1 MKYFE
6 TLPSIITT
14 DYNNN
19 LIVLKNLLSR
29 AVLLAETQSDAL
41 LLYNYSVQDGDT
53 PETVAYKYY
62 GSVDRYWIVLH
73 GNQSLDPQ
81 WDWPLNSRQFQKY
94 IFNKY
99 KQEAA
104 TSLNIPVSSVNESQ
118 VLSYTL
124 ATVKYLEKIIITKDN
139 TTQTK
144 SAKTIRVNLNAY
156 NAITPSEKIINFPD
170 GSSATRSITKRIISV
185 YNYENNL
192 NESKRNIRLINASFV
207 GSLELQLQALMSK

>member
-6 TLPSIITT
+6 TLPSIITS

-19 LIVLKNLLSR
+19 LIVLKNLMSR
-29 AVLLAETQSDAL
+29 AVLMAQTQSDAL
-41 LLYNYSVQDGDT
+41 MLYNYSVQDGDT

-62 GSVDRYWIVLH
+62 GNVDRYWIVLH

-81 WDWPLNSRQFQKY
+81 WDWPLTSQQFQKY
-94 IFNKY
+94 IIGKY
-99 KQEAA
+99 KQA
-104 TSLNIPVSSVNESQ
+104 TANSLNIPVNTVNDSQ
-118 VLSYTL
+118 VLSYTT
-124 ATVKYLEKIIITKDN
+124 ATVKYLEKIIIIKDN

-144 SAKTIRVNLNAY
+144 SAKTIRVNLLNY

-192 NESKRNIRLINASFV
+192 NESKRNIRLINASYV

>member
-6 TLPSIITT
+6 TLPSIVST

-29 AVLLAETQSDAL
+29 AVLLPQTQSDAL

-81 WDWPLNSRQFQKY
+81 WDWPLTSQQFQKY
-94 IFNKY
+94 IVGKY
-99 KQEAA
+99 KQDTAN
-104 TSLNIPVSSVNESQ
+104 SLNISVSSVNESQ

-156 NAITPSEKIINFPD
+156 NAITPSETNVNFSD

-192 NESKRNIRLINASFV
+192 NESKRNIRLINASYV
-207 GSLELQLQALMSK
+207 GSLELQLQSLMSK

>member
-29 AVLLAETQSDAL
+29 AVLLAETQSNAL

-62 GSVDRYWIVLH
+62 GNVDRYWIVLH

-81 WDWPLNSRQFQKY
+81 WDWPLTSQQFQKY
-94 IFNKY
+94 IVGKY
-99 KQEAA
+99 KQDTAN
-104 TSLNIPVSSVNESQ
+104 SLNIPVNSVNDSQ
-118 VLSYTL
+118 ILSYTT
-124 ATVKYLEKIIITKDN
+124 ATVKYLEKIIIIKDN

-144 SAKTIRVNLNAY
+144 SAKTIRVNLLNY

>member
-6 TLPSIITT
+6 TLPSIITS

-19 LIVLKNLLSR
+19 LIVLKNLMSR
-29 AVLLAETQSDAL
+29 AVLMAQTQSDAL
-41 LLYNYSVQDGDT
+41 MLYNYSVQDGDT

-81 WDWPLNSRQFQKY
+81 WDWPLTSQQFQKY
-94 IFNKY
+94 IIGKY
-99 KQEAA
+99 KQA
-104 TSLNIPVSSVNESQ
+104 TANSLNIPVNTVNDSQ
-118 VLSYTL
+118 VLSYTT
-124 ATVKYLEKIIITKDN
+124 ATVKYLEKIIIIKDN

-144 SAKTIRVNLNAY
+144 SAKTIKVNLLNY

-192 NESKRNIRLINASFV
+192 NESKRNIRLINASYV
-207 GSLELQLQALMSK
+207 GSLELQLQSLMSK

>member
-6 TLPSIITT
+6 TLPSIVTT

-81 WDWPLNSRQFQKY
+81 WDWPLNSQQFQKY

-99 KQEAA
+99 KQETA
-104 TSLNIPVSSVNESQ
+104 TSLNISVNSVNESQ

-156 NAITPSEKIINFPD
+156 NAITPSETNVNFAD
-170 GSSATRSITKRIISV
+170 GSSATRSVTKRIISI

-207 GSLELQLQALMSK
+207 GSLELQLQSLMSK

>member
-6 TLPSIITT
+6 TLPSIITS

-19 LIVLKNLLSR
+19 LIVLKNLMSR
-29 AVLLAETQSDAL
+29 AVLMAQTQSDAL
-41 LLYNYSVQDGDT
+41 MLYNYSVQDGDT

-62 GSVDRYWIVLH
+62 GNVDRYWIVLH

-81 WDWPLNSRQFQKY
+81 WDWPLTSQQFQKY
-94 IFNKY
+94 IVGKY
-99 KQEAA
+99 KQDTAN
-104 TSLNIPVSSVNESQ
+104 SLNIPVNSVNDSQ
-118 VLSYTL
+118 ILSYTT
-124 ATVKYLEKIIITKDN
+124 ATVKYLEKIIIIKDN

-144 SAKTIRVNLNAY
+144 SAKTIRVNLLNY

>member
-6 TLPSIITT
+6 TLPSIVST

-29 AVLLAETQSDAL
+29 AVLLPQTQSDAL

-81 WDWPLNSRQFQKY
+81 WDWPLTSQQFQKY
-94 IFNKY
+94 IVGKY
-99 KQEAA
+99 KQETA
-104 TSLNIPVSSVNESQ
+104 TSLNISVNLVNESQ

-156 NAITPSEKIINFPD
+156 NAITPSETNINFPD
-170 GSSATRSITKRIISV
+170 GSSATRSITKRIISI
-185 YNYENNL
+185 YNYENIL
-192 NESKRNIRLINASFV
+192 NESKRNIRLINASYV
-207 GSLELQLQALMSK
+207 GSLELQLQSLMSK

>member
-6 TLPSIITT
+6 TLPSIVST
-14 DYNNN
+14 DYNNS

-29 AVLLAETQSDAL
+29 AVLLPQTQSDAL

-81 WDWPLNSRQFQKY
+81 WDWPLTSQQFQKY
-94 IFNKY
+94 IVGKY

-104 TSLNIPVSSVNESQ
+104 TSLNISVNSVNDSQ

-124 ATVKYLEKIIITKDN
+124 GTVKYLEKIIITKDN

-156 NAITPSEKIINFPD
+156 NAITPSETNVNFSD
-170 GSSATRSITKRIISV
+170 GSSATRSTTKRIISI

-192 NESKRNIRLINASFV
+192 NESKRNIRLINASYV
-207 GSLELQLQALMSK
+207 GSLELQLQSLMSK